1 MNMLTV
7 DLHRSLLVGILRDMY
22 ANPALRTLL
31 GFKGGTAA
39 MLFYDLPRF
48 SVDLDFD
55 LLNPDKKLA
64 VMAHMATL
72 LPAFGS
78 VREAT
83 EKRFTLF
90 FLLNYRKGQRNLK
103 IEISK
108 RPSGSTFIPIP
119 YLGISMLVMTQE
131 DMAANKLAA
140 LLTRK
145 KFATRD
151 IFDVWFFLKNQW
163 PVNDVLLEEKIGMP
177 ISRALEKAVKRIG
190 DTKPTELLSGLGEL
204 LDAKQKLWAH
214 AHLIEDTIF
223 HLQLYRDTLKHSP

>member
-1 MNMLTV
+1 MLTV
-7 DLHRSLLVGILRDMY
+7 DLHRSHLIGILRNMY
-22 ANPALRTLL
+22 SDLVLRSIL

-55 LLNPDKKLA
+55 LLDPDKKQA
-64 VMAHMATL
+64 VMTRLAAL
-72 LPAFGS
+72 LPAFGTLI
-78 VREAT
+78 EAT

-108 RPSGSTFIPIP
+108 RPSGSTFTPRP

-145 KFATRD
+145 RLATRD

-163 PVNDVLLEEKIGMP
+163 PINDRLVQEKTGMP
-177 ISRALEKAVKRIG
+177 IGIALEKAQNKIKNVK
-190 DTKPTELLSGLGEL
+190 KTELLAGLGEL
-204 LDAKQKLWAH
+204 LDTPKKTWARD
-214 AHLIEDTIF
+214 HLIEDTIF
-223 HLQLYRDTLKHSP
+223 QLRLYRESLKGNL

>member
-1 MNMLTV
+1 MLTV

-22 ANPALRTLL
+22 ADPALRSIL

-55 LLNPDKKLA
+55 LLTPDKKQT
-64 VMAHMATL
+64 VMTRVSAL
-72 LPAFGS
+72 LPTFGT

-83 EKRFTLF
+83 EKHFTLF
-90 FLLNYRKGQRNLK
+90 FLINYRKGQRNLK

-108 RPSGSTFIPIP
+108 RPSGSTFAPIP
-119 YLGISMLVMTQE
+119 YLGISMLVMTKE

-145 KFATRD
+145 HLATRD
-151 IFDVWFFLKNQW
+151 IFDVWFFLKHQW
-163 PVNDVLLEEKIGMP
+163 PINDRLLQEKTNLP
-177 ISRALEKAVKRIG
+177 IATALKKAQDTIKNVKKI
-190 DTKPTELLSGLGEL
+190 ELLGGLGEL
-204 LDAKQKLWAH
+204 LDAKQKSWAKD
-214 AHLIEDTIF
+214 HLIEDTIF
-223 HLQLYRDTLKHSP
+223 QLRLYRESLKHVS